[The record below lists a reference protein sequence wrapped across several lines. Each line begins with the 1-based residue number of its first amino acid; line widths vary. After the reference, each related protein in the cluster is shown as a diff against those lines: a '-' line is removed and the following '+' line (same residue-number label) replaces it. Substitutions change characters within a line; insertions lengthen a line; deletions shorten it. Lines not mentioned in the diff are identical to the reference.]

1 MNKMHSEYVKSGTSG
16 WLRILGTFCGVFT
29 VLFFLFYIVWV
40 IYNGKFVTQISRCVF
55 LFIIILFIIWS
66 YSKTLYYTVTAT
78 DRGLETD
85 NIVGTNKLFLWEE
98 IIEVRRPRFGFPV
111 NFTYVI
117 SKSED
122 KIILIRNRKNYI
134 ELIQSIKEKATNLK
148 KCNP

>member
-1 MNKMHSEYVKSGTSG
+1 MAKMHSEYVKSGTSR

-29 VLFFLFYIVWV
+29 VLFFLFYIFWV
-40 IYNGKFVTQISRCVF
+40 VYNGKFVTQISRCVF

-66 YSKTLYYTVTAT
+66 FSKTLYYTVTAT

-85 NIVGTNKLFLWEE
+85 NIVGTNKMFLWEE

-117 SKSED
+117 SKNED
-122 KIILIRNRKNYI
+122 KIFLIRNRNNYK

-148 KCNP
+148 ICDP